1 MDPSYTWQII
11 SLILLIVLSCLFS
24 MSETALMSLNKI
36 RLRHMIEEGV
46 PGAELV
52 EKLTEDQNKLLS
64 AILIGNNVANIGASS
79 IATMVATN
87 IFGSS
92 GVGIATGIMTIL
104 ILIFGE
110 VTPKSIAKQNPESV
124 SLKVAKFIRFVVV
137 VFKPIVYIFAAISSL
152 VIRILGGNPNESE
165 SSITEEELKTMVGVS
180 EEEGVLENVEK
191 EMIFN
196 VFEFADQQLKI

>member
-79 IATMVATN
+79 LQQWLQQ
-87 IFGSS
+87 IF
-92 GVGIATGIMTIL
+92 L
-104 ILIFGE
+104 E
-110 VTPKSIAKQNPESV
+110 VV
-124 SLKVAKFIRFVVV
+124 
-137 VFKPIVYIFAAISSL
+137 
-152 VIRILGGNPNESE
+152 
-165 SSITEEELKTMVGVS
+165 EL
-180 EEEGVLENVEK
+180 ELPLE
-191 EMIFN
+191 
-196 VFEFADQQLKI
+196 